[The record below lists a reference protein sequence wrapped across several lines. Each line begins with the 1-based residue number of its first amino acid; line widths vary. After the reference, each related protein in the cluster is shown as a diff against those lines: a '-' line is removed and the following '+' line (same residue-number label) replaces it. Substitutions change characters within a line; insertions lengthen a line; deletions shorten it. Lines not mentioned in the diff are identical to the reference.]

1 MRTGDI
7 SPDAVGLSGLPW
19 VNDSMGACVPLP
31 QWRAVGLRV
40 LTGHAM
46 GCAVGGLELD
56 LGSEESELGTRD
68 EELMVVKSLVLQF
81 ESMKSLLVIGCDV
94 VREFDS

>member
-1 MRTGDI
+1 MRTGYI

-40 LTGHAM
+40 LAGHAM

-56 LGSEESELGTRD
+56 LGSGELGLGTRD
-68 EELMVVKSLVLQF
+68 EKVESCKELSATV
-81 ESMKSLLVIGCDV
+81 
-94 VREFDS
+94 